1 MTERERSEDSFDQE
15 IKVATTSKKRRSMD
29 SRWTAELNRSRTGST
44 GQNGS
49 AEEVKR
55 VLDLLQ
61 LIDSKMDADS

>member
-1 MTERERSEDSFDQE
+1 
-15 IKVATTSKKRRSMD
+15 MD